1 MKGPRRAKP
10 ATRKPA
16 AVKRATRAK
25 AKPAAKTRRGTGG
38 PPAKALAA
46 AVEAPNPSDEPISL
60 DAALDFTLA
69 LGSAAHE
76 LKNGLGPLGMTLQ
89 LVERKLLGGET
100 VPPQDLSFARAQVRR
115 LSHLVN
121 DLLDVTHLDTDQFP
135 MRPRAADLAA
145 TVAEAVDVFQRGN
158 VRQIARALPA
168 APLPVTFDPERVI
181 QVLLNLLE
189 NAAKYAPLPAPISVA
204 VRRVGGG
211 ARVEVRDG
219 GPGLPAEEQ
228 DRVFTRFARARADGD
243 GTRGLGLG
251 LYLSRAIVERHGGRI
266 GVESVPGR
274 GATFWFELP
283 ISTPRTA

>member
-1 MKGPRRAKP
+1 M
-10 ATRKPA
+10 
-16 AVKRATRAK
+16 KRATRAK